1 MAADSPPRPP
11 SLREGGGAFAGIDP
25 AGLVAFRVLFGT
37 LVAVAAA
44 RFVVS
49 GWVAEHF
56 LEPKHFFTYWG
67 FEWIRPLPGPWMYAL
82 YGVLFVSALAVA
94 AGAFYRVAC
103 ALVFVTFTYAHLCDK
118 THYLNHYYLVSIL
131 AVLLACVPLHRA
143 SSVDAWRAT
152 RRGDPSFELTAFPAW
167 YAWLFRFQIGC
178 VYFFAGVAK
187 LQTDWLVHAQPL
199 TVWLSRSTDIPIVGP
214 LLSMKATAYVMSVI
228 GAAFD
233 LSVPFLLSYRRTR
246 PFAYA
251 ALLGFH
257 VMTARLFQL
266 GMFPYL
272 MPSFATVFFDPSWP
286 RRLVATVRR
295 RSVELPVLEARSS
308 ARWPLVL
315 AAAHAVVQILMPL
328 RHFLYPGNV
337 LWTEEGIRYSW
348 KVMLVE
354 KNGSVD
360 LWAQDRHTGERF
372 LVSPRDYLVAEQTRM
387 MSTQPDMILELAHM
401 VRDDFRARGRD
412 VAVFV
417 HADVS
422 LNGRPSAPFVD
433 PKVDLGA
440 EEEGLGPKRWILPM
454 PQDPPR
460 F

>member
-1 MAADSPPRPP
+1 VKRPEPFSP
-11 SLREGGGAFAGIDP
+11 IDT
-25 AGLVAFRVLFGT
+25 AGLVALRVLFGT
-37 LVAVAAA
+37 LIAFAAA
-44 RFVVS
+44 RFVAN

-67 FEWIRPLPGPWMYAL
+67 FEWVRPLGGPWMYVL

-94 AGAFYRVAC
+94 AGAFYRPAC
-103 ALVFVTFTYAHLCDK
+103 VLVFVTFTYAHLCDK

-131 AVLLACVPLHRA
+131 AVLFACVPLHRTF
-143 SSVDAWRAT
+143 SIDAWRAE
-152 RRGDPSFELTAFPAW
+152 RRGDASFAVGSFPAW

-187 LQTDWLVHAQPL
+187 LQADWLVHAQPL
-199 TVWLSRSTDIPIVGP
+199 TVWLSRSTDIAIVGP
-214 LLSMKATAYVMSVI
+214 LLSMKTTAHVLSVL
-228 GAAFD
+228 GAVFD
-233 LSVPFLLSYRRTR
+233 LAVPFLLSYRRTR
-246 PFAYA
+246 LFGYA
-251 ALLGFH
+251 GLLGFH
-257 VMTARLFQL
+257 LLTARLFQL

-272 MPSFATVFFDPSWP
+272 MPAFATVFFDPSWP
-286 RRLVATVRR
+286 RRLVATLRR
-295 RSVELPVLEARSS
+295 GSFERPALEARSS

-315 AAAHAVVQILMPL
+315 VAVHVVVQVLVPV

-337 LWTEEGIRYSW
+337 LWTEEGIRYAW
-348 KVMLVE
+348 KVMLLE

-372 LVSPRDYLVAEQTRM
+372 LVSPRDYLVAEQARM
-387 MSTQPDMILELAHM
+387 MSTQPDMILELAHV

-417 HADVS
+417 DAQVS
-422 LNGRPSAPFVD
+422 LNGRPSAPLID
-433 PKVDLGA
+433 PKVDLAA

-454 PQDPPR
+454 PQDSPR